1 MGGSRSVLLLTK
13 VHVKNPFVL
22 HFNPIFDF
30 MQQIQIIGNLG
41 EDCQIQEFNGS
52 RFATFRVAC
61 TEKIRRS
68 GDNTEVTTWYSCS
81 LNRPDA
87 GVIPYLK
94 KGVRV
99 FVQGLPSYQMYDSAT
114 YHCKMIDVRIF
125 VDRVQLCSDRKP
137 EEGPVNPENEA
148 APF

>member
-1 MGGSRSVLLLTK
+1 
-13 VHVKNPFVL
+13 
-22 HFNPIFDF
+22 

-41 EDCQIQEFNGS
+41 EDCQIREFNGS

-68 GDNTEVTTWYSCS
+68 GDDNEVTTWYSCS

-99 FVQGLPSYQMYDSAT
+99 FVQGLPSYSIYDSASQ
-114 YHCKMIDVRIF
+114 HCKMIDVRIF
-125 VDRVQLCSDRKP
+125 VDRVQLCSDRRP
-137 EEGPVNPENEA
+137 EGDTNPTEKEVLT
-148 APF
+148 F

>member
-1 MGGSRSVLLLTK
+1 
-13 VHVKNPFVL
+13 
-22 HFNPIFDF
+22 

-137 EEGPVNPENEA
+137 EE
-148 APF
+148 APAKPDDGVPTF

>member
-1 MGGSRSVLLLTK
+1 
-13 VHVKNPFVL
+13 
-22 HFNPIFDF
+22 

-41 EDCQIQEFNGS
+41 EDCQIREFNGS

-68 GDNTEVTTWYSCS
+68 GDDNEVTTWYSCS

-94 KGVRV
+94 KPTA
-99 FVQGLPSYQMYDSAT
+99 FLNMPLNPLAHPSRRASELIY
-114 YHCKMIDVRIF
+114 
-125 VDRVQLCSDRKP
+125 L
-137 EEGPVNPENEA
+137 
-148 APF
+148 